1 MASGMT
7 CPGKARAGE
16 EGREINGQWDVLA
29 CLKCC
34 QWGEG
39 RAGDEETHPS

>member
-16 EGREINGQWDVLA
+16 EGREINGQWDDVSR
-29 CLKCC
+29 K
-34 QWGEG
+34 G
-39 RAGDEETHPS
+39 